1 MVSKVEEAPAVR
13 CGESLTVLH
22 SDVEDVVCAVEISS
36 SGWFGARSIRKVR
49 VETQSQFFNQDGAFG
64 KGTGFE
70 VDVQVLLLDVDMVVF
85 REVGFAVVE
94 GIGRQRGTDK
104 SPVAIAHRQLQ
115 LSVGIKHS
123 CGLRSGRNATGVA
136 RQVTPCKYSHP

>member
-1 MVSKVEEAPAVR
+1 MVSKVEEAPAVG

-22 SDVEDVVCAVEISS
+22 SDVQAGVCAVEISS
-36 SGWFGARSIRKVR
+36 SGWLGARSIRKGR
-49 VETQSQFFNQDGAFG
+49 VENPSQFFNQDGAFG

-70 VDVQVLLLDVDMVVF
+70 VDVQVLLLDVDMVIF
-85 REVGFAVVE
+85 REVGFALVE
-94 GIGRQRGTDK
+94 GIARQRGTAK
-104 SPVAIAHRQLQ
+104 SPVAIAHWQIH

-136 RQVTPCKYSHP
+136 RQ

>member
-22 SDVEDVVCAVEISS
+22 SDVEAVVCAVEISS
-36 SGWFGARSIRKVR
+36 SGWLGARSIRKGR
-49 VETQSQFFNQDGAFG
+49 VENPSQFFNEDGAFG

-70 VDVQVLLLDVDMVVF
+70 VDVQVLLLDVDMGVF

-94 GIGRQRGTDK
+94 AIGRQRGTDK

-115 LSVGIKHS
+115 FAVSVEHGRR
-123 CGLRSGRNATGVA
+123 LRGSGDYT
-136 RQVTPCKYSHP
+136 T

>member
-1 MVSKVEEAPAVR
+1 MAPKVEKAPAVR

-22 SDVEDVVCAVEISS
+22 SDVETVVCAVEISS
-36 SGWFGARSIRKVR
+36 SGWFGARSIRKGR
-49 VETQSQFFNQDGAFG
+49 VENPRQFFNDDCAFPT
-64 KGTGFE
+64 GTGFQ
-70 VDVQVLLLDVDMVVF
+70 VDVRVILLDVDMVVF

-104 SPVAIAHRQLQ
+104 SPVAIAHWQLQ

-136 RQVTPCKYSHP
+136 RQ

>member
-1 MVSKVEEAPAVR
+1 MMSKVEEAPAVR

-22 SDVEDVVCAVEISS
+22 SDVEAVLCPFEISS
-36 SGWFGARSIRKVR
+36 SGWLGARSIRKGG
-49 VETQSQFFNQDGAFG
+49 VEIPSQFFSQDGAFG

-104 SPVAIAHRQLQ
+104 SPVAIAHWQLQ

-123 CGLRSGRNATGVA
+123 RGLRSGRNATRVA
-136 RQVTPCKYSHP
+136 RQ